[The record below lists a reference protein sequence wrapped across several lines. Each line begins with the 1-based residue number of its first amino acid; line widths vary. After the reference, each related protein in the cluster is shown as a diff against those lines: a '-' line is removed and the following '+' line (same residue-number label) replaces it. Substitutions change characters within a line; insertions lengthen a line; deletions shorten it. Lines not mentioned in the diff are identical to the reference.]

1 MVSANVFETGP
12 ENRTASQCQA
22 FVAKPVIES
31 ELLDTLGEHL
41 HIEWSTEPTGLPLQH
56 LLGQRSTDAEAIGAP
71 RLTASDL
78 PAEVVEELCRLA
90 RIGHLRALRQKLTQL
105 AERYP
110 QWQSEWVSL
119 SHLADQFEFDTLIER
134 LNPVISEDAL
144 DEPQA

>member
-1 MVSANVFETGP
+1 
-12 ENRTASQCQA
+12 
-22 FVAKPVIES
+22 VIES

-41 HIEWSTEPTGLPLQH
+41 NIEWSTEPAALPLH
-56 LLGQRSTDAEAIGAP
+56 LLTQRSNDAEAIGAP

-78 PAEVVEELCRLA
+78 PADVVAELCRLA

-105 AERYP
+105 SERYP
-110 QWQSEWVSL
+110 QWQSEWVNL

>member
-1 MVSANVFETGP
+1 VFENRL
-12 ENRTASQCQA
+12 ENLRASSCQA

-41 HIEWSTEPTGLPLQH
+41 HIEWSTELAALPVH
-56 LLGQRSTDAEAIGAP
+56 LLGHRSTDAEAIGSP

-78 PAEVVEELCRLA
+78 PAEVVDELCRLA
-90 RIGHLRALRQKLTQL
+90 RIGHLRALRQTLTQL

-134 LNPVISEDAL
+134 LNPVVPEDAL